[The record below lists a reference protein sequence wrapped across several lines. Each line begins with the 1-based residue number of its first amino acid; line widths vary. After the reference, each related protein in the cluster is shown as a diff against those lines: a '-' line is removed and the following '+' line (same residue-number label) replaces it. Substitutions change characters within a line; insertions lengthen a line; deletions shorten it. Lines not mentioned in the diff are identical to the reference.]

1 MKKINKRKKYVGG
14 GMTPYMRT
22 DFNSQLPTQLTAPQS
37 VQAYAPGNAKP
48 TSSANFLQSSNFAN
62 MFGGSGGSG
71 GGGMAGIGQAGDAIN
86 SMISNVTGPA
96 TASTVSESRMQ
107 TAMGTI
113 SGTAKGA
120 AAGFAV
126 GGPVGAIVGG
136 VAGLASGITGK
147 KGSVS
152 ISKNPY
158 DDTVDIKYGTGIRG
172 GARNRRKLRRQAEQA
187 QSNARSNQASLQM
200 GSINEQEFYDDYDN
214 DIQTMAQG
222 GMTSS
227 LAYVDDGELLNTPQ
241 GVIAEVPEEGK
252 PTDSNLVDLPEG
264 TRILSDKRKVPG
276 SKETFAQMGK
286 RLMSKKKTTR
296 TDKYAENAAMLNEMN
311 DQAIYNK
318 LFAIQEGTKVS
329 RKTKNGIQAAANG
342 DIITRAGRKWIKDS
356 KTGTYTPY
364 NGESIGNLYDIQP
377 QAKLDTVFPRNEY
390 KPSKYV
396 RKAPQLIE
404 NNIDLNNEVYSRVP
418 DEQIAVSRRSV
429 PNYFTNASSLAAKTL
444 ASDALVNSG
453 EWRGGVPYWLLSATG
468 SPRSTS
474 AEQAIT
480 NVSTPPAT
488 VTTGTR
494 KTTGITRMPSSKK
507 NTLIEPVNNELDL
520 SEETMSRVGDEV
532 APYIATTR
540 TTNTTDNS
548 SSNPTDNKNWSHSI
562 NDILTDI
569 SALAPTISN
578 MYTRPE
584 QFNATYNPYESQIR
598 STMANRKFDISPAKR
613 AIRENRSISNYN
625 AANYNPN
632 TGANLAYRL
641 QSQIAANKAIADLYS
656 TASNVNN
663 QYAGEYANTLNNL
676 GQQRVQ
682 ATNMAVDMNAKSRAV
697 ARNIQRTALSQLS
710 QYAQNK
716 QLMKNQKSRDMA
728 MLDMYGPF
736 LEAGYSSKDFA
747 SFMKKFK
754 KG

>member
-1 MKKINKRKKYVGG
+1 MKSKGKIKGIKKYQYGG
-14 GMTPYMRT
+14 VDWQRQMTEQLLGVPNFSKYGPNAAQRASLGPTGNTSTSTNNINIT
-22 DFNSQLPTQLTAPQS
+22 DILGKGSDIIGGVTNIASMLAGPSTATTKGEAVQQS
-37 VQAYAPGNAKP
+37 IQNV
-48 TSSANFLQSSNFAN
+48 
-62 MFGGSGGSG
+62 
-71 GGGMAGIGQAGDAIN
+71 IG
-86 SMISNVTGPA
+86 
-96 TASTVSESRMQ
+96 
-107 TAMGTI
+107 
-113 SGTAKGA
+113 GA
-120 AAGFAV
+120 ATGAQMGSIA
-126 GGPVGAIVGG
+126 GPVGAVVGG
-136 VAGLASGITGK
+136 AAGLATGLVGK
-147 KGSVS
+147 KGK
-152 ISKNPY
+152 ISGGGFYEDP
-158 DDTVDIKYGTGIRG
+158 TLTLGTGLRG
-172 GARNRRKLRRQAEQA
+172 AISNKGLKRRYEAAKTLAGQHRIGASIGAQA
-187 QSNARSNQASLQM
+187 Q
-200 GSINEQEFYDDYDN
+200 QEWDEDYDQN
-214 DIQTMAQG
+214 VYTMEFG
-222 GMTSS
+222 GQIPSS
-227 LAYVDDGELLNTPQ
+227 MAYVDDGELINTPQ
-241 GVIAEVPEEGK
+241 GQILEVPEEGK
-252 PTDSNLVDLPEG
+252 PTDSNLVNLPEG
-264 TRILSDKRKVPG
+264 SRVLSDTLKVPG

-286 RLMSKKKTTR
+286 RLMSKQKTKGKDR
-296 TDKYAENAAMLNEMN
+296 YAENSAMLNEMN
-311 DQAIYNK
+311 DQAIHDE
-318 LFAIQEGTKVS
+318 LFAIQEITKNKRSKV
-329 RKTKNGIQAAANG
+329 KNGIQAAADG
-342 DIITRAGRKWIKDS
+342 DIITAANNGKYVKVADRLYRPWNYWEDTYDS
-356 KTGTYTPY
+356 TRYTPGKY
-364 NGESIGNLYDIQP
+364 NNTNTPTAVSNNL
-377 QAKLDTVFPRNEY
+377 N
-390 KPSKYV
+390 
-396 RKAPQLIE
+396 
-404 NNIDLNNEVYSRVP
+404 LNNEVQSRVP
-418 DEQIAVSRRSV
+418 DEQIATPRRNT
-429 PNYFTNASSLAAKTL
+429 PNFFTNASSLAAKTL

-520 SEETMSRVGDEV
+520 SEETMSRVGDEA

-578 MYTRPE
+578 MYARPE

-625 AANYNPN
+625 AANYNPS

-641 QSQIAANKAIADLYS
+641 QSQIAADKAIADLYS

-663 QYAGEYANTLNNL
+663 QYAGEYANTLNSL
-676 GQQRVQ
+676 GQQRVN
-682 ATNMAVDMNAKSRAV
+682 ATNMAIDMNARSRAA
-697 ARNIQRTALSQLS
+697 ARNIQRTALTQLS

>member
-1 MKKINKRKKYVGG
+1 MKSKRKIKGIKKYQYGG
-14 GMTPYMRT
+14 VDWQRQMTEQLLGVPNFSKYGPNAAQRASLGPTGNTSTPTNNINIT
-22 DFNSQLPTQLTAPQS
+22 DILGKGSDIIGGVTNIASMLAGPSTATTKGEAVQQS
-37 VQAYAPGNAKP
+37 IQNV
-48 TSSANFLQSSNFAN
+48 
-62 MFGGSGGSG
+62 
-71 GGGMAGIGQAGDAIN
+71 IG
-86 SMISNVTGPA
+86 
-96 TASTVSESRMQ
+96 
-107 TAMGTI
+107 
-113 SGTAKGA
+113 GA
-120 AAGFAV
+120 ATGVQMGSVA
-126 GGPVGAIVGG
+126 GPVGAIVGG
-136 VAGLASGITGK
+136 AAGLATGLVGK
-147 KGSVS
+147 KGK
-152 ISKNPY
+152 ISGGGFYEDP
-158 DDTVDIKYGTGIRG
+158 TLTLGTGIRG
-172 GARNRRKLRRQAEQA
+172 AIGNKGLKRRYEAAKTLAGQHRIGASIGAQA
-187 QSNARSNQASLQM
+187 Q
-200 GSINEQEFYDDYDN
+200 QEWDEDYDQN
-214 DIQTMAQG
+214 VYTMESG
-222 GMTSS
+222 GQIPSS
-227 LAYVDDGELLNTPQ
+227 MAYVDDGELINTPQ
-241 GVIAEVPEEGK
+241 GQILEVPEEGK
-252 PTDSNLVDLPEG
+252 PTDSNLVNLPEG
-264 TRILSDKRKVPG
+264 SRVLSDTLKVPG

-377 QAKLDTVFPRNEY
+377 QAKLDTVFP
-390 KPSKYV
+390 
-396 RKAPQLIE
+396 
-404 NNIDLNNEVYSRVP
+404 
-418 DEQIAVSRRSV
+418 
-429 PNYFTNASSLAAKTL
+429 NYFTNASSLAAKTL

-453 EWRGGVPYWLLSATG
+453 EWRGGVPYWWLLSATG

-578 MYTRPE
+578 MYARPE

-625 AANYNPN
+625 AAKYNPS

-641 QSQIAANKAIADLYS
+641 QSQIAADKAIADLYS

-663 QYAGEYANTLNNL
+663 QYAGEYANTLNSL
-676 GQQRVQ
+676 GQQRVN
-682 ATNMAVDMNAKSRAV
+682 ATNMAIDMNARSRAA
-697 ARNIQRTALSQLS
+697 ARNIQKTALTQLH
-710 QYAQNK
+710 QYAQDK
-716 QLMKNQKSRDMA
+716 QLMKNQKSGDMA
-728 MLDMYGPF
+728 MLDIYGPF